1 MSKTEQIGIALVGT
15 GFGQKIH
22 LPGLQIHPR
31 TEVVAVY
38 HRDQAKATAIAQQHQ
53 IPHACQSLEEV
64 VALPAVDAVSI
75 STPPFLHYEM
85 AKIALKAGKHL
96 LLEKPTTL
104 NLQEALEL
112 YELAQA
118 HQAVVTLDFEFR
130 FVPAWQRLAELLAE
144 GYVGQKRLIKVD
156 WLVSSRADAHRA
168 WNWYARKDQGG
179 GALGAIGSHL
189 FDYISW
195 LFGPVRRLSGQLS
208 TAIPTRPDPM
218 TGETKPVDADDT
230 CLLMLELAD
239 GTPVQ
244 VCLSAVTYQGRGHW
258 LEIYGDQ
265 GTLILGSDNQSDYVH
280 GFKLW
285 ASQKGAPLSEVAIP
299 ERLAF
304 AKTYPDGRLAPFV
317 RVVDRWVE
325 SIERQEMLAP
335 SLREGIYSQQLMD
348 LTQQSAQIRAWVEV
362 SPLEELFLQN
372 RNAKN

>member
-1 MSKTEQIGIALVGT
+1 
-15 GFGQKIH
+15 
-22 LPGLQIHPR
+22 
-31 TEVVAVY
+31 
-38 HRDQAKATAIAQQHQ
+38 
-53 IPHACQSLEEV
+53 
-64 VALPAVDAVSI
+64 
-75 STPPFLHYEM
+75 
-85 AKIALKAGKHL
+85 
-96 LLEKPTTL
+96 
-104 NLQEALEL
+104 
-112 YELAQA
+112 
-118 HQAVVTLDFEFR
+118 
-130 FVPAWQRLAELLAE
+130 
-144 GYVGQKRLIKVD
+144 
-156 WLVSSRADAHRA
+156 
-168 WNWYARKDQGG
+168 
-179 GALGAIGSHL
+179 
-189 FDYISW
+189 
-195 LFGPVRRLSGQLS
+195 
-208 TAIPTRPDPM
+208 
-218 TGETKPVDADDT
+218 
-230 CLLMLELAD
+230 MLELAD

-244 VCLSAVTYQGRGHW
+244 ACLSAVTYQGRGHW

>member
-1 MSKTEQIGIALVGT
+1 
-15 GFGQKIH
+15 
-22 LPGLQIHPR
+22 
-31 TEVVAVY
+31 
-38 HRDQAKATAIAQQHQ
+38 
-53 IPHACQSLEEV
+53 
-64 VALPAVDAVSI
+64 
-75 STPPFLHYEM
+75 
-85 AKIALKAGKHL
+85 
-96 LLEKPTTL
+96 
-104 NLQEALEL
+104 
-112 YELAQA
+112 
-118 HQAVVTLDFEFR
+118 
-130 FVPAWQRLAELLAE
+130 
-144 GYVGQKRLIKVD
+144 
-156 WLVSSRADAHRA
+156 
-168 WNWYARKDQGG
+168 
-179 GALGAIGSHL
+179 
-189 FDYISW
+189 
-195 LFGPVRRLSGQLS
+195 VRRLSGKLS
-208 TAIPTRPDPM
+208 TTIPTRPDPT

-244 VCLSAVTYQGRGHW
+244 VRLSAVTYQGRGHW

-325 SIERQEMLAP
+325 SIERQEMLDP

-362 SPLEELFLQN
+362 SPLEKLFLQN